1 MYEVEHL
8 FICLSVFLSGTLLL
22 SVRVLTFFLLI
33 CIFAYIKDTSA
44 LSNTVADIFP
54 IFRCLPFSFT

>member
-8 FICLSVFLSGTLLL
+8 FICLSVFLSGTLVL
-22 SVRVLTFFLLI
+22 SVRVLAFFLLI

-44 LSNTVADIFP
+44 LSNSCRHFP
-54 IFRCLPFSFT
+54 HFQVFAL